1 MPEPGKL
8 VVCWSSG
15 AKGKRRARSSSL
27 RAGVADAG
35 AASQKCLPLCVS
47 FSPTPPNSP
56 PPGRKLHKLRVFPS
70 APAVEEAQGPTD
82 SVAVRCDGRKVR
94 KRCCPRAHEAMKPC
108 LAGAL
113 SLRQN
118 PCRFSWLC
126 RAVHRTVL
134 SAFDRTGLRRKK
146 HVLMIQR
153 WYLKVCTVNQR
164 GVI

>member
-1 MPEPGKL
+1 MLEQL
-8 VVCWSSG
+8 G
-15 AKGKRRARSSSL
+15 ANGKRRARSSSL

-56 PPGRKLHKLRVFPS
+56 GRKLHKLRVVPS

-94 KRCCPRAHEAMKPC
+94 KRRCPRAHEAMKPC

-118 PCRFSWLC
+118 PCFSWLC
-126 RAVHRTVL
+126 RAVVHRIVL
-134 SAFDRTGLRRKK
+134 SMFDRTGFRRKK

-153 WYLKVCTVNQR
+153 WCLKVCTVNQR